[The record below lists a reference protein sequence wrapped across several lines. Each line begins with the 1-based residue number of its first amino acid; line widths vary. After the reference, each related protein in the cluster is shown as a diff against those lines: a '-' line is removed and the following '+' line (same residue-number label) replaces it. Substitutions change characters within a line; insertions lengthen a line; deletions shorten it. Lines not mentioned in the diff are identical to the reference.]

1 MSMVMTTSS
10 LMRRAYAGNVMFKD
24 DNYRKNRNGHEVVS
38 ADRKALVRALDQL
51 GDLDFDSTDEAD
63 TKKIYNTVN
72 AYLDV
77 YNNTVSS
84 ATNSGSSQIA
94 RTGKQMRALMK
105 EYEDQLKDI
114 GIDIKSDG
122 TVKINTT
129 ELKKA
134 TTRQVSKIFGNDDYI
149 NEMNHLMKKL
159 RNQVNRYSVSDTTGS
174 AQTGKNADKTAT
186 TKIDSLVSETAG
198 SNLNLYV

>member
-10 LMRRAYAGNVMFKD
+10 LLRRAYAGNTLFRD

-51 GDLDFDSTDEAD
+51 ESLDFDSKDEAD

-72 AYLDV
+72 AYLEV
-77 YNNTVSS
+77 YNHAVSS
-84 ATNSGSSQIA
+84 ATSSDSSQIA

-105 EYEDQLKDI
+105 EYDEQLKDI

-149 NEMNHLMKKL
+149 NEMSHLMKKL
-159 RNQVNRYSVSDTTGS
+159 RNQVNRYAVSS
-174 AQTGKNADKTAT
+174 ESQTNTAT
-186 TKIDSLVSETAG
+186 QKQTDASKIIAAESETVG
-198 SNLNLYV
+198 SNLNLYA

>member
-10 LMRRAYAGNVMFKD
+10 LLRRAYAGNTLFKD

-51 GDLDFDSTDEAD
+51 GELDFDSKDEAD

-72 AYLDV
+72 AYLEV
-77 YNNTVSS
+77 YNHAVSS
-84 ATNSGSSQIA
+84 ATSSDSSQIA

-105 EYEDQLKDI
+105 EYDEQLKDI

-149 NEMNHLMKKL
+149 NEMSHLMKKL
-159 RNQVNRYSVSDTTGS
+159 RNQVNRYAVSS
-174 AQTGKNADKTAT
+174 ESQTNTAT
-186 TKIDSLVSETAG
+186 QKQTDASKIIAAESETVG
-198 SNLNLYV
+198 SNLNLYA